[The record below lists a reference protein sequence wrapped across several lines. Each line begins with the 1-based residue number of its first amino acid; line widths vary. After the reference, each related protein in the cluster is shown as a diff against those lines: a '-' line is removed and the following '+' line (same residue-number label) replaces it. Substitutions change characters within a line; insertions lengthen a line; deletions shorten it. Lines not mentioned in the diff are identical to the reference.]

1 MYELSVGHCKVL
13 FLNNSISSSHKD
25 QLPLAY
31 CNITQ
36 SRFDL
41 ALYNFPFQMDTMSS
55 MAPSRAAS
63 TIHGGGGS
71 RPTSPYVV
79 NMPHGGHQIQYPAD
93 SIV

>member
-1 MYELSVGHCKVL
+1 MIWV
-13 FLNNSISSSHKD
+13 N
-25 QLPLAY
+25 
-31 CNITQ
+31 CNKTQ
-36 SRFDL
+36 FRSDL
-41 ALYNFPFQMDTMSS
+41 TLYDFPFQMDTMSS

-63 TIHGGGGS
+63 TIHGGGS